1 MFGKRT
7 GIVFIDKPPLLTDS
21 QVVVVSEI
29 LRNIALLLFGS
40 IILPFVLADVDKPTL
55 FIVGLALT
63 ATFVLY
69 AISIIIVRN
78 TKP

>member
-63 ATFVLY
+63 APFVLY